1 MIFPDLRCRGVRALL
16 QALPDHVREAAV
28 LGPAAGRILG
38 SLVYALRQAPGNCE
52 GTSGYSQRNDGTDS
66 R

>member
-52 GTSGYSQRNDGTDS
+52 GTSGYS
-66 R
+66 